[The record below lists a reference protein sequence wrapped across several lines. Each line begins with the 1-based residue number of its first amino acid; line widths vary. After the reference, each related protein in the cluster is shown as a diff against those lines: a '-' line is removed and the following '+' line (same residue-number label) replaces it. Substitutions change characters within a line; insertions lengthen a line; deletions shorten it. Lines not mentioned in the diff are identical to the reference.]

1 MMSKKSKPT
10 LTGMPKNKKIK
21 IKNNFRGGQL
31 ILRGMRFIAINFI
44 YKYILIIYIN
54 IYRAPMGTILIFIFY
69 NFIFLF
75 FVLV

>member
-1 MMSKKSKPT
+1 
-10 LTGMPKNKKIK
+10 
-21 IKNNFRGGQL
+21 
-31 ILRGMRFIAINFI
+31 MRFIAINFI

-75 FVLV
+75 FVLVVVWGSEIMSSEGRLTKNLQKLRRE